1 MIQLKSQ
8 ITYYWIIIPFFQ
20 ITVKISFHFLP
31 KKNQT
36 NSWNQKERKVIFLLF
51 DEMEFVWFFLSASS
65 IKKKIIFFF
74 NCGVLVMVVW
84 PSQAHKLSFHQ
95 TLINFI
101 KRKTNLFFSI
111 SSCSMNLLFSLL
123 FEKWAVGEV
132 KEEERRAP
140 GAKTY
145 NQLSRNLKFFEF
157 QWREQAK
164 TTFLP
169 FHFTKKRKDNSTN
182 WSFLYLFYFSEEKK
196 SFVFFS
202 LLN

>member
-1 MIQLKSQ
+1 MNEVNWIDGRCVSCFGVGCFIQYQ
-8 ITYYWIIIPFFQ
+8 WIYSIHWRKEGYVLGQ
-20 ITVKISFHFLP
+20 QASHP
-31 KKNQT
+31 K
-36 NSWNQKERKVIFLLF
+36 
-51 DEMEFVWFFLSASS
+51 
-65 IKKKIIFFF
+65 
-74 NCGVLVMVVW
+74 
-84 PSQAHKLSFHQ
+84 PHQ
-95 TLINFI
+95 S
-101 KRKTNLFFSI
+101 NLFFSI

>member
-1 MIQLKSQ
+1 MKE
-8 ITYYWIIIPFFQ
+8 
-20 ITVKISFHFLP
+20 
-31 KKNQT
+31 KKE
-36 NSWNQKERKVIFLLF
+36 SERAI
-51 DEMEFVWFFLSASS
+51 
-65 IKKKIIFFF
+65 
-74 NCGVLVMVVW
+74 
-84 PSQAHKLSFHQ
+84 
-95 TLINFI
+95 
-101 KRKTNLFFSI
+101 R
-111 SSCSMNLLFSLL
+111 
-123 FEKWAVGEV
+123 EV

-169 FHFTKKRKDNSTN
+169 FHFTNKFN
-182 WSFLYLFYFSEEKK
+182 FIPFIEFLFYFSEEKK